1 MITDLTFTQLRD
13 KLKNKEFSSLQ
24 ILRAFKDEYE
34 KDLKHPFPLNGFVE
48 FFEDAE
54 EFIGAKKCGAACFSL
69 SSRKP
74 F

>member
-34 KDLKHPFPLNGFVE
+34 NVDVFGVRLGL
-48 FFEDAE
+48 
-54 EFIGAKKCGAACFSL
+54 
-69 SSRKP
+69 
-74 F
+74 

>member
-34 KDLKHPFPLNGFVE
+34 KDLKHPLPLNGFAV
-48 FFEDAE
+48 D
-54 EFIGAKKCGAACFSL
+54 
-69 SSRKP
+69 RKSVV
-74 F
+74 